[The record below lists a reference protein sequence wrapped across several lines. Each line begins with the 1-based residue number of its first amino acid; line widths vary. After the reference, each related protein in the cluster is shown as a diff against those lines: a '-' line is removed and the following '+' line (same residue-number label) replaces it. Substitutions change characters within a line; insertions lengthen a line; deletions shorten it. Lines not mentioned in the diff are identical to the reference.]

1 MNKRGML
8 GERQTA
14 DQRKTST
21 DTAPP
26 RRVST
31 GCTPGGSPSPI
42 EGTDSAA
49 ELPSRDAIPVGGD
62 RDEAGRVM
70 TGASERPVGSTRHR
84 LIAAA
89 SRLFAHR
96 PYSMVSLDDI
106 LTEAGSAPSPPLA
119 EAEDTR
125 LKVLNAAI
133 DPFTQSGTR
142 SRGLD

>member
-8 GERQTA
+8 GEGQTA
-14 DQRKTST
+14 GQWKTST

-42 EGTDSAA
+42 EGTDSA
-49 ELPSRDAIPVGGD
+49 
-62 RDEAGRVM
+62 
-70 TGASERPVGSTRHR
+70 
-84 LIAAA
+84 IAAA

-142 SRGLD
+142 SRGLA